1 MLNCAHNI
9 LKRMHNLHV
18 AYIQRM
24 SNLCLTYKNDQIV
37 GPLRRMTTY
46 TTVL

>member
-1 MLNCAHNI
+1 
-9 LKRMHNLHV
+9 MHNLHV

-24 SNLCLTYKNDQIV
+24 CNLCITYKNVKIV

-46 TTVL
+46 TTVLKRVRNVLKTYL